1 MSSISFNGRS
11 FGNLGV
17 DMLAPSLKRF
27 YFTLLFFVKKID
39 DLMFFLVI
47 SNSGP
52 VYFAVP
58 PLVFQK
64 QGCLNFQEHPSIIM
78 IPKYSRT
85 ESFRKLLRKA
95 FMMESFLSTIS
106 QLSEKFPKSCLN
118 QLFCREPVSVCF
130 CKSEPQN
137 RRYLRNFPEF

>member
-52 VYFAVP
+52 VYFAVNTYFFTFP
-58 PLVFQK
+58 VHLHRRHYW
-64 QGCLNFQEHPSIIM
+64 C
-78 IPKYSRT
+78 SRN
-85 ESFRKLLRKA
+85 K
-95 FMMESFLSTIS
+95 
-106 QLSEKFPKSCLN
+106 
-118 QLFCREPVSVCF
+118 VV
-130 CKSEPQN
+130 
-137 RRYLRNFPEF
+137 

>member
-1 MSSISFNGRS
+1 MILMVYIQHFTISFLTTIMSSISFNGRS

-58 PLVFQK
+58 PLVF
-64 QGCLNFQEHPSIIM
+64 
-78 IPKYSRT
+78 
-85 ESFRKLLRKA
+85 
-95 FMMESFLSTIS
+95 
-106 QLSEKFPKSCLN
+106 
-118 QLFCREPVSVCF
+118 
-130 CKSEPQN
+130 
-137 RRYLRNFPEF
+137 